1 MTVFVH
7 FVLVL
12 YCLVSSLFVRC
23 VACER
28 AVLSDYIVVV
38 PRGTTNTL
46 KKPPSVHG
54 NCTLWQLSTAHASC
68 MIQVLFGG

>member
-38 PRGTTNTL
+38 PGVQLTL
-46 KKPPSVHG
+46 
-54 NCTLWQLSTAHASC
+54 
-68 MIQVLFGG
+68 